1 VVQNR
6 MLSTSNI
13 RDVLPFFFP
22 LPGGCHSMIRHQ
34 MLVKHTTVLHLRFSM
49 TYHVATRAV
58 HFKKQVSSY
67 ILKRLKRRH
76 HRCIP
81 RKLFLNISGTA
92 SPGSMC
98 YATYI
103 QRQRSQEQSISRIYM
118 GSWTT
123 PPNKRNTSPSRVLL
137 SLALCEKR
145 KGKRTNGAELALNNN
160 MPVAVTAIST
170 KLHKSRDQPEH
181 EMAALKSSAVP
192 GAVLSVDTD
201 KFRRA

>member
-1 VVQNR
+1 
-6 MLSTSNI
+6 MKLTSTWWGNKLGSVEFGGVWRWFRI
-13 RDVLPFFFP
+13 GCYQHPISETFFPFFFP

-58 HFKKQVSSY
+58 RFKKQVSSY

-145 KGKRTNGAELALNNN
+145 KGKQRNGATIKQQHACRCYSN
-160 MPVAVTAIST
+160 
-170 KLHKSRDQPEH
+170 
-181 EMAALKSSAVP
+181 
-192 GAVLSVDTD
+192 
-201 KFRRA
+201 